1 MSVPI
6 ALPRWLMKTHSM
18 QLNSVDVVLIMALTL
33 RIHGTADAIRKTAMN
48 IRFKVCKEHQ
58 PKMKALAKLKKD
70 EDVIRCA
77 INIVQRATDAIGILP
92 GKQFEFIPGGIIQ
105 DPPRCHY
112 KAMRLS
118 GEPGN
123 RHWKCQHCS
132 KIKPLELSES

>member
-6 ALPRWLMKTHSM
+6 ALPRWLMNTRSM

-33 RIHGTADAIRKTAMN
+33 RIHGTADAIRQTARN

-58 PKMKALAKLKKD
+58 PKMKTLAKLESD
-70 EDVIRCA
+70 EEVILCA
-77 INIVQRATDAIGILP
+77 QNIVQRATDALGILQ
-92 GKQFEFIPGGIIQ
+92 GKPFEFIPGGIIQ

-112 KAMRLS
+112 KPMRLA
-118 GEPGN
+118 GEPGG

-132 KIKPLELSES
+132 KTKPLEMGE

>member
-6 ALPRWLMKTHSM
+6 KLPRWMTKTYSM

-48 IRFKVCKEHQ
+48 IRFKVCMEHQ

-77 INIVQRATDAIGILP
+77 INIVQRATDAMGILP
-92 GKQFEFIPGGIIQ
+92 GEPFEWIPEDVIQ
-105 DPPRCHY
+105 NLPRCHF
-112 KAMRLS
+112 KPMRLS

-132 KIKPLELSES
+132 HTKPL